1 MKEIKNRR
9 SIRRYKSLGV
19 EESKIQKILES
30 AMLAPSGSNTQPWNF
45 IIVKAEDTKQKLA
58 KVNNNQDWM
67 MSAPVMIVCVA
78 DIESRIEDT
87 TGIYLDEL

>member
-30 AMLAPSGSNTQPWNF
+30 AMLAPSGSNTQP
-45 IIVKAEDTKQKLA
+45 
-58 KVNNNQDWM
+58 
-67 MSAPVMIVCVA
+67 
-78 DIESRIEDT
+78 
-87 TGIYLDEL
+87 